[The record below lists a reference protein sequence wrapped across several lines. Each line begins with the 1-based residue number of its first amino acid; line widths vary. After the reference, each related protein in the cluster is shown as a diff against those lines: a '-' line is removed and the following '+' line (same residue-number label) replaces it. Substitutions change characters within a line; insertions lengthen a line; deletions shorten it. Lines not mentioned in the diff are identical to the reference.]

1 MTRKDRNSR
10 KYSRKA
16 LEALNIIEHIFEGYS
31 LDISDITKISEAIRA
46 RLQIKI
52 QHLRECLKSVKFPSK
67 PDWLE
72 TIRQSRNKTAHQT
85 EDLSDEAFFEVCS
98 NVFTHIDTIK
108 QDLNAN
114 IERYK
119 QQSNEKRKFEKNA
132 APESAFG
139 STLERKQL
147 VDAIED
153 AIQPIEPEDI
163 PIAFPQN
170 TFAQVAQHTLSEI
183 LNTQD
188 VQEYMQS
195 HEGLSENIQTDLLK
209 WLQKTHSTLEKENP
223 FFDEAI
229 FVAQQK
235 KQSAEEIAAD
245 LSAEKS
251 KIQYHYKRLSSVSDS
266 KRGTIQES
274 TLDFDFYR
282 KAFAEQKRITDSAAD
297 DAAKT
302 VPTEE
307 AQMSPEASI
316 QVDDMQAKNAPG
328 KNEQVSTTHAET
340 VTQKTKNSEKDT
352 LQWES
357 LEKLEALRR
366 NFIADMEKNLIE
378 RKTKWE
384 QERIDAMRK
393 QFLEELYKKI
403 QNFMRL
409 EKLLT
414 PFTKNFGKLWDLS
427 KHPFETSGFE
437 ILDTFAKLLEQ
448 DEALQELADLLG
460 RQSRTQ
466 AVFEKELRD
475 KIVITTEWHPK
486 PAYRGEINGLK
497 YSNDIAAALPSE
509 LAMLKNPAA
518 KKLFQLKFAQKQLL
532 SFAYQNE
539 QAETQEK
546 TEQEEVT
553 MEKKE
558 PKGPIIICVDTSGS
572 MHGTPENSAKTVAF
586 ALAKIAAEQ
595 ERLCYIISFSTDIE
609 TLEVKP
615 NEDIELTNADGGNYL
630 QKLVSFLRMSFNG
643 GTDAEP
649 ALRKALTML
658 AGNDGA
664 TGYKNADV
672 LMISDFVMGNLS
684 DDVVTAIE
692 QEKAKNTGFY
702 SLVIGAS
709 GNNNTIACFN
719 HNWLYDTADARA
731 SRHLVEQLHELKTR
745 E

>member
-16 LEALNIIEHIFEGYS
+16 LRPIEEMSEKYPSG
-31 LDISDITKISEAIRA
+31 ISDVTAINEEARA
-46 RLQIKI
+46 WLQIKM
-52 QHLRECLKSVKFPSK
+52 QQLRECLTKVWFSSK
-67 PDWLE
+67 PHWWEPLRL
-72 TIRQSRNKTAHQT
+72 TRNKTAHQT
-85 EDLSDEAFFEVCS
+85 EDLSDNAFSNLCS
-98 NVFTHIDTIK
+98 TLFSNIGNIK
-108 QDLNAN
+108 QNLNAN
-114 IERYK
+114 IQRYK
-119 QQSNEKRKFEKNA
+119 QQSKKKRQFEKNA

-183 LNTQD
+183 LSTQD
-188 VQEYMQS
+188 VQKYMQS
-195 HEGLSENIQTDLLK
+195 HAGLSENIQTDLLE
-209 WLQKTHSTLEKENP
+209 WLQKTHGTLEKENP

-251 KIQYHYKRLSSVSDS
+251 KIRYHYKRLPSVSDS
-266 KRGTIQES
+266 KRETIQES

-282 KAFAEQKRITDSAAD
+282 KAFSEQKRITDSAAD
-297 DAAKT
+297 STAKT
-302 VPTEE
+302 ITAEGS
-307 AQMSPEASI
+307 QTSPGASI
-316 QVDDMQAKNAPG
+316 RVDDMQAENTPG
-328 KNEQVSTTHAET
+328 KNEHTDTPHTET
-340 VTQKTKNSEKDT
+340 VIQKTEKDT
-352 LQWES
+352 IQWKS
-357 LEKLEALRR
+357 PEKIEALRR

-378 RKTKWE
+378 RKIKWE

-414 PFTKNFGKLWDLS
+414 PFTKNFGRLWDLS
-427 KHPFETSGFE
+427 KHPFETNGFE

-448 DEALQELADLLG
+448 DESLQELAALLG

-475 KIVITTEWHPK
+475 KIVITTEWHPQ

-497 YSNDIAAALPSE
+497 YSNDIAAALPCE
-509 LAMLKNPAA
+509 LALLKNPAA

-532 SFAYQNE
+532 SFEYQNE
-539 QAETQEK
+539 QESLKESI
-546 TEQEEVT
+546 EQEEVT
-553 MEKKE
+553 MEKQE

-572 MHGTPENSAKTVAF
+572 MHGTPENIAKTVAF

-615 NEDIELTNADGGNYL
+615 NEDMELTNADGGNYL
-630 QKLVSFLRMSFNG
+630 QKLVRFLRMSFNG

-649 ALRKALTML
+649 ALRKALNML
-658 AGNDGA
+658 AGSDTA

-684 DDVVTAIE
+684 ADLVTAIA
-692 QEKAKNTGFY
+692 QEKEKNTGFY
-702 SLVIGAS
+702 SLVIGES
-709 GNNNTIACFN
+709 SSKNTTACFN
-719 HNWLYDTADARA
+719 HNWLYDTNDACA

-745 E
+745 K

>member
-1 MTRKDRNSR
+1 MMKKDKNSR

-16 LEALNIIEHIFEGYS
+16 LTPIEEITTKYPSG
-31 LDISDITKISEAIRA
+31 ISDVITITDEARA
-46 RLQIKI
+46 WLQIKI
-52 QHLRECLKSVKFPSK
+52 QQLRECLKRVWFPSK
-67 PDWLE
+67 PHWWE
-72 TIRQSRNKTAHQT
+72 TLRLTRNKAAHQT
-85 EDLSDEAFFEVCS
+85 EDLSDETFSELCS

-119 QQSNEKRKFEKNA
+119 QQSKKKRKFENTA
-132 APESAFG
+132 TPESAFG
-139 STLERKQL
+139 SPPERMQL

-153 AIQPIEPEDI
+153 TIQPVELEDI
-163 PIAFPQN
+163 PIPFPQN
-170 TFAQVAQHTLSEI
+170 TFAQVAEDTLSEI
-183 LNTQD
+183 LTVQD
-188 VQEYMQS
+188 VKEYMQN
-195 HEGLSENIQTDLLK
+195 HAGLSENIQTDLLE
-209 WLQKTHSTLEKENP
+209 WLQKTHGTLEKENP

-251 KIQYHYKRLSSVSDS
+251 KIQYHYKRLPSVSDS
-266 KRGTIQES
+266 KRETIQES

-282 KAFAEQKRITDSAAD
+282 KAFAEQKHITDSAAD

-307 AQMSPEASI
+307 ASI
-316 QVDDMQAKNAPG
+316 QVDDIQAENTSG

-340 VTQKTKNSEKDT
+340 VTQKTEKDT
-352 LQWES
+352 IQWES
-357 LEKLEALRR
+357 PEKIEALRR

-409 EKLLT
+409 EKLLS
-414 PFTKNFGKLWDLS
+414 PFTKNFGRLWDLS
-427 KHPFETSGFE
+427 KNPFETSGFE

-448 DEALQELADLLG
+448 DESLQELADLLG

-475 KIVITTEWHPK
+475 KIVITTEWHPQ

-497 YSNDIAAALPSE
+497 YSNDIAAALPCE

-532 SFAYQNE
+532 SFEYQNE
-539 QAETQEK
+539 EEELK
-546 TEQEEVT
+546 KSIEYEEVT
-553 MEKKE
+553 MEKQE

-572 MHGTPENSAKTVAF
+572 MHGTPETIAKTVAF

-615 NEDIELTNADGGNYL
+615 NEDMELTNADGGNYL
-630 QKLVSFLRMSFNG
+630 QKLVRFLRMSFNG

-649 ALRKALTML
+649 ALQKALNML
-658 AGNDGA
+658 AGSDTA

-672 LMISDFVMGNLS
+672 LMISDFVMANLS
-684 DDVVTAIE
+684 DDLVTAIE
-692 QEKAKNTGFY
+692 QEKEKNTGFY

-709 GNNNTIACFN
+709 GNKNTIACFN
-719 HNWLYDTADARA
+719 HNWLYDTNDTRA

-745 E
+745 K

>member
-16 LEALNIIEHIFEGYS
+16 LRPIEEMSEKYPSG
-31 LDISDITKISEAIRA
+31 ISDVTAINEEARA
-46 RLQIKI
+46 WLQIKM
-52 QHLRECLKSVKFPSK
+52 QQLRECLTKVWFSSK
-67 PDWLE
+67 PHWWEPLRL
-72 TIRQSRNKTAHQT
+72 TRNRTAHQT
-85 EDLSDEAFFEVCS
+85 EDLSDNAFSNLCS
-98 NVFTHIDTIK
+98 TLFSNIGNIK
-108 QDLNAN
+108 QNLNAN
-114 IERYK
+114 IQRYK
-119 QQSNEKRKFEKNA
+119 QQSKKKRKFENNA

-153 AIQPIEPEDI
+153 AIQPVEPEDI
-163 PIAFPQN
+163 LIAFPQN

-188 VQEYMQS
+188 VQKYMQS
-195 HEGLSENIQTDLLK
+195 HAGLSENIQTDLLE
-209 WLQKTHSTLEKENP
+209 WLQKTHGTLEKENP

-251 KIQYHYKRLSSVSDS
+251 KIQYHYKRLPSVSDS

-274 TLDFDFYR
+274 ALDFDFYR
-282 KAFAEQKRITDSAAD
+282 KAFAEQKHIADSTAD

-307 AQMSPEASI
+307 AQTSPEASI
-316 QVDDMQAKNAPG
+316 RVDDMQAENTSG
-328 KNEQVSTTHAET
+328 KNEQVNTTHAEI
-340 VTQKTKNSEKDT
+340 VTQKTKNNEKDT
-352 LQWES
+352 LQWKS

-414 PFTKNFGKLWDLS
+414 PFTKNFGRLWDLS

-448 DEALQELADLLG
+448 DESLQELADLLG

-475 KIVITTEWHPK
+475 KIVITTEWHPQ

-497 YSNDIAAALPSE
+497 YSNDIATALPCE
-509 LAMLKNPAA
+509 LALLKNPAA
-518 KKLFQLKFAQKQLL
+518 KKLFQLKCAQKQLL
-532 SFAYQNE
+532 SFEYQNE
-539 QAETQEK
+539 QEELK
-546 TEQEEVT
+546 ESIEQEEVT
-553 MEKKE
+553 MEKQE

-572 MHGTPENSAKTVAF
+572 MHGTPENIAKTVAF

-615 NEDIELTNADGGNYL
+615 NEDMELTNADGGNYL
-630 QKLVSFLRMSFNG
+630 QKLVRFLHMSFNG

-649 ALRKALTML
+649 ALRKALNML
-658 AGNDGA
+658 AGSDTA

-684 DDVVTAIE
+684 ADLVTTIE
-692 QEKAKNTGFY
+692 QEKEKNTGFY
-702 SLVIGAS
+702 SLVIGES

-719 HNWLYDTADARA
+719 HNWLYDTNDTHA

-745 E
+745 K

>member
-1 MTRKDRNSR
+1 MTKKDRNSR

-16 LEALNIIEHIFEGYS
+16 LRPIEEMSEKYPSG
-31 LDISDITKISEAIRA
+31 ISDVTAINEEARA
-46 RLQIKI
+46 WLQIKM
-52 QHLRECLKSVKFPSK
+52 QQLRECLTKVWFSSK
-67 PDWLE
+67 PHWWEPLRL
-72 TIRQSRNKTAHQT
+72 TRNRTAHQT
-85 EDLSDEAFFEVCS
+85 EDLSDIAFSNLCS
-98 NVFTHIDTIK
+98 TLFSNIGNIK
-108 QDLNAN
+108 QNLNTN
-114 IERYK
+114 IQRYK
-119 QQSNEKRKFEKNA
+119 QQSKKKRQFEKNA

-139 STLERKQL
+139 SNRERKQL

-153 AIQPIEPEDI
+153 AIQPVELEDI

-188 VQEYMQS
+188 VQKYMQS
-195 HEGLSENIQTDLLK
+195 HEGLSENIQTDLLE
-209 WLQKTHSTLEKENP
+209 WMQKTHGTLEKENP
-223 FFDEAI
+223 FLDEEI

-274 TLDFDFYR
+274 ALDFDFYR
-282 KAFAEQKRITDSAAD
+282 KAFAEQKHITDSAAD

-302 VPTEE
+302 VPAEE
-307 AQMSPEASI
+307 AQTSPEASI
-316 QVDDMQAKNAPG
+316 QVDDMQAKNTPG
-328 KNEQVSTTHAET
+328 KTEQVNTTHAET
-340 VTQKTKNSEKDT
+340 VTQKTEKDT
-352 LQWES
+352 IQWKS
-357 LEKLEALRR
+357 PEKIEALRR

-414 PFTKNFGKLWDLS
+414 PFTKNFGRLWDLS

-448 DEALQELADLLG
+448 DESLQELADLLG

-475 KIVITTEWHPK
+475 KIVITTEWHPQ

-497 YSNDIAAALPSE
+497 YSNDIAAALPCE

-532 SFAYQNE
+532 SFEYQNE
-539 QAETQEK
+539 QEELK
-546 TEQEEVT
+546 ESIEQEEVT
-553 MEKKE
+553 MEKQE

-572 MHGTPENSAKTVAF
+572 MHGSPENIAKTVAF
-586 ALAKIAAEQ
+586 ALAKIASEQ

-615 NEDIELTNADGGNYL
+615 NEDMELTNADGGNYL
-630 QKLVSFLRMSFNG
+630 QKLVRFLHMSFNG

-649 ALRKALTML
+649 ALRKALNML
-658 AGNDGA
+658 AGSDTA

-672 LMISDFVMGNLS
+672 LMISDFVMDNLS
-684 DDVVTAIE
+684 DDLVTAIE
-692 QEKAKNTGFY
+692 QEQEKNTGFY

-709 GNNNTIACFN
+709 GNKNTIACFN
-719 HNWLYDTADARA
+719 HNWLYDTNEARA

-745 E
+745 K

>member
-16 LEALNIIEHIFEGYS
+16 LRPIEEMSEKYPSG
-31 LDISDITKISEAIRA
+31 ISDVTAINEEARA
-46 RLQIKI
+46 WLQIKM
-52 QHLRECLKSVKFPSK
+52 QQLRECLTKVWFSSK
-67 PDWLE
+67 PHWWEPLRL
-72 TIRQSRNKTAHQT
+72 TRNRTAHQT
-85 EDLSDEAFFEVCS
+85 EDLSDNAFSNLCS
-98 NVFTHIDTIK
+98 TLFSNIGNIK
-108 QDLNAN
+108 QNLNAN
-114 IERYK
+114 IQRYK
-119 QQSNEKRKFEKNA
+119 QQSKKKRKFEKNA

-139 STLERKQL
+139 STLQRKQL

-195 HEGLSENIQTDLLK
+195 HAGLSENIQTDLLE
-209 WLQKTHSTLEKENP
+209 WLQKTHGTLEKENP
-223 FFDEAI
+223 FFDEGI

-251 KIQYHYKRLSSVSDS
+251 KIQYHYKRLPSVSDS

-282 KAFAEQKRITDSAAD
+282 KAFAEQK
-297 DAAKT
+297 
-302 VPTEE
+302 
-307 AQMSPEASI
+307 SP
-316 QVDDMQAKNAPG
+316 
-328 KNEQVSTTHAET
+328 
-340 VTQKTKNSEKDT
+340 KDT
-352 LQWES
+352 TQWKS
-357 LEKLEALRR
+357 PEKLETLRR

-414 PFTKNFGKLWDLS
+414 PFTKNFGRLWDLS

-448 DEALQELADLLG
+448 DESLQELADLLG

-475 KIVITTEWHPK
+475 KIVITTEWHPQ

-497 YSNDIAAALPSE
+497 YSNDIAAALPCE
-509 LAMLKNPAA
+509 LALLKNPAA

-532 SFAYQNE
+532 SFEYQNE
-539 QAETQEK
+539 QEELK
-546 TEQEEVT
+546 ESIEQEEVT
-553 MEKKE
+553 MEKQE

-572 MHGTPENSAKTVAF
+572 MHGTPENIAKTVAF

-615 NEDIELTNADGGNYL
+615 NEDMELTNADGGNYL
-630 QKLVSFLRMSFNG
+630 QKLVRFLRMSFNG

-649 ALRKALTML
+649 ALRKALNML
-658 AGNDGA
+658 AGSDTA

-672 LMISDFVMGNLS
+672 LMISDFVMDNLS
-684 DDVVTAIE
+684 DDLVTAIE
-692 QEKAKNTGFY
+692 QEQEKNTGFY

-709 GNNNTIACFN
+709 GNKNTIACFN
-719 HNWLYDTADARA
+719 HNWLYDTTDTRA

-745 E
+745 K

>member
-16 LEALNIIEHIFEGYS
+16 LRPIEEMSEKYPSG
-31 LDISDITKISEAIRA
+31 ISDVTAINEEARA
-46 RLQIKI
+46 WLQIKM
-52 QHLRECLKSVKFPSK
+52 QQLRECLTKVWFSSK
-67 PDWLE
+67 PHWWEPLRL
-72 TIRQSRNKTAHQT
+72 TRNRTAHQT
-85 EDLSDEAFFEVCS
+85 EDLSDNAFSNLCS
-98 NVFTHIDTIK
+98 TLFSNIGNIK
-108 QDLNAN
+108 QNLNAN
-114 IERYK
+114 IQRYK
-119 QQSNEKRKFEKNA
+119 QQSKKKRKFENNA

-153 AIQPIEPEDI
+153 AIQPVEPEDI
-163 PIAFPQN
+163 LIAFPQN

-188 VQEYMQS
+188 VQKYMQS
-195 HEGLSENIQTDLLK
+195 HAGLSENIQTDLLE
-209 WLQKTHSTLEKENP
+209 WLQKTHGTLEKENP

-251 KIQYHYKRLSSVSDS
+251 KIQYHYKRLPSVSDS

-274 TLDFDFYR
+274 ALDFDFYR
-282 KAFAEQKRITDSAAD
+282 KAFAEQKHIADSTAD

-307 AQMSPEASI
+307 AQTSPEASI
-316 QVDDMQAKNAPG
+316 RVDDMQAENTSG
-328 KNEQVSTTHAET
+328 KNEQVNTTHAEI
-340 VTQKTKNSEKDT
+340 VTQKTKNNEKDT
-352 LQWES
+352 LQWKS

-409 EKLLT
+409 EKLLS
-414 PFTKNFGKLWDLS
+414 PFTKNFGRLWDLS

-448 DEALQELADLLG
+448 DESLQELADLLG

-475 KIVITTEWHPK
+475 KIVITTEWHPQ

-497 YSNDIAAALPSE
+497 YSNDIATALPCE
-509 LAMLKNPAA
+509 LALLKNPAA
-518 KKLFQLKFAQKQLL
+518 KKLFQLKCAQKQLL
-532 SFAYQNE
+532 SFEYQNE
-539 QAETQEK
+539 QEELK
-546 TEQEEVT
+546 ESIEQEEVT
-553 MEKKE
+553 MEKQE

-572 MHGTPENSAKTVAF
+572 MHGTPENIAKTVAF

-615 NEDIELTNADGGNYL
+615 NEDMELTNADGGNYL
-630 QKLVSFLRMSFNG
+630 QKLVRFLHMSFNG

-649 ALRKALTML
+649 ALRKALNML
-658 AGNDGA
+658 AGSDTA

-684 DDVVTAIE
+684 ADLVTTIE
-692 QEKAKNTGFY
+692 QEKEKNTGFY
-702 SLVIGAS
+702 SLVIGES

-719 HNWLYDTADARA
+719 HNWLYDTNDTHA

-745 E
+745 K

>member
-1 MTRKDRNSR
+1 MNKNYKNSR
-10 KYSRKA
+10 KYSGKA
-16 LEALNIIEHIFEGYS
+16 LRIINEFAAKDPSG
-31 LDISDITKISEAIRA
+31 ISDVTAINEAERALIEKRIIQLRELIKGVWFTHGKPHWLEAIK
-46 RLQIKI
+46 Q
-52 QHLRECLKSVKFPSK
+52 V
-67 PDWLE
+67 
-72 TIRQSRNKTAHQT
+72 RNTTAHQT
-85 EDLSDEAFFEVCS
+85 EDFSDEEFSELCS
-98 NVFTHIDTIK
+98 TMFSNLNDIK

-114 IERYK
+114 IQRYK
-119 QQSNEKRKFEKNA
+119 QQSKKKRKFENTA

-139 STLERKQL
+139 SPPERMQL

-153 AIQPIEPEDI
+153 AIQPVEPEDTPI
-163 PIAFPQN
+163 PFPQN

-183 LNTQD
+183 LNTKD
-188 VQEYMQS
+188 IKAYMQT
-195 HEGLSENIQTDLLK
+195 HEGLSENIQTDLLE
-209 WLQKTHSTLEKENP
+209 WLQKTHGTLEKENP
-223 FFDEAI
+223 FLDEEI

-245 LSAEKS
+245 LSAENS
-251 KIQYHYKRLSSVSDS
+251 KIQHHYKRLPSVSNS
-266 KRGTIQES
+266 KRGTIAES
-274 TLDFDFYR
+274 SLNFEFYHKEFSDQKKIIDEMPMKEKKSKDFMV
-282 KAFAEQKRITDSAAD
+282 QQQ
-297 DAAKT
+297 AAK
-302 VPTEE
+302 
-307 AQMSPEASI
+307 
-316 QVDDMQAKNAPG
+316 
-328 KNEQVSTTHAET
+328 
-340 VTQKTKNSEKDT
+340 
-352 LQWES
+352 
-357 LEKLEALRR
+357 EKLEALRR

-414 PFTKNFGKLWDLS
+414 PFTKNFGRLWDLS

-448 DEALQELADLLG
+448 DESLQELADLLG

-466 AVFEKELRD
+466 AVYEKELRD
-475 KIVITTEWHPK
+475 KVVITTEWHPK

-497 YSNDIAAALPSE
+497 YSNDIAAALPCE
-509 LAMLKNPAA
+509 LALLKNPAA

-572 MHGTPENSAKTVAF
+572 MHGTPENIAKTVAF

-615 NEDIELTNADGGNYL
+615 NEDMELTNVDGGNYL

-684 DDVVTAIE
+684 ADLVTAIE
-692 QEKAKNTGFY
+692 TEKEKNTDFY

-719 HNWLYDTADARA
+719 HNWLYDTSDTRA

-745 E
+745 K

>member
-16 LEALNIIEHIFEGYS
+16 LRPIEEMSEKYPSG
-31 LDISDITKISEAIRA
+31 ISDVTAINEEARA
-46 RLQIKI
+46 WLQIKM
-52 QHLRECLKSVKFPSK
+52 QQLRECLTKVWFSSK
-67 PDWLE
+67 PHWWEPLRL
-72 TIRQSRNKTAHQT
+72 TRNRTAHQT
-85 EDLSDEAFFEVCS
+85 EDLSDIAFSNLCS
-98 NVFTHIDTIK
+98 TLFSNIGNIK
-108 QDLNAN
+108 QNLNTN
-114 IERYK
+114 IQRYK
-119 QQSNEKRKFEKNA
+119 QQSKKKRQFEKNA

-139 STLERKQL
+139 SNRERKQL

-153 AIQPIEPEDI
+153 AIQPVELEDI

-188 VQEYMQS
+188 VQKYMQS
-195 HEGLSENIQTDLLK
+195 HEGLSENIQTDLLE
-209 WLQKTHSTLEKENP
+209 WMQKTHGTLEKENP
-223 FFDEAI
+223 FLDEEI

-274 TLDFDFYR
+274 ALDFDFYR
-282 KAFAEQKRITDSAAD
+282 KAFAEQKHITDSAAD

-302 VPTEE
+302 VPAEE
-307 AQMSPEASI
+307 AQTSPEASI
-316 QVDDMQAKNAPG
+316 QVDDMQAKNTPG
-328 KNEQVSTTHAET
+328 KTEQVNTTHAET
-340 VTQKTKNSEKDT
+340 VTQKTEKDT
-352 LQWES
+352 IQWKS
-357 LEKLEALRR
+357 PEKIEALRR

-414 PFTKNFGKLWDLS
+414 PFTKNFGRLWNLS
-427 KHPFETSGFE
+427 KHPFETSGFK

-448 DEALQELADLLG
+448 DESLQELADLLG

-475 KIVITTEWHPK
+475 KIVITTEWHPQ

-497 YSNDIAAALPSE
+497 YSNDIATALPCE
-509 LAMLKNPAA
+509 LALLKNPAA
-518 KKLFQLKFAQKQLL
+518 KKLFQLKCAQKQLL
-532 SFAYQNE
+532 SFEYQNE
-539 QAETQEK
+539 QEELK
-546 TEQEEVT
+546 ESIEQEEVT
-553 MEKKE
+553 MEKQE

-572 MHGTPENSAKTVAF
+572 MHGTPENIAKTVAF

-609 TLEVKP
+609 TPEVKP
-615 NEDIELTNADGGNYL
+615 NEDMELTNADGGNYL
-630 QKLVSFLRMSFNG
+630 QKLVRFLRMSFNG

-649 ALRKALTML
+649 ALRKALNML
-658 AGNDGA
+658 AGSDTA

-684 DDVVTAIE
+684 ADLVTAIA
-692 QEKAKNTGFY
+692 QEKEKNTGFY
-702 SLVIGAS
+702 SLVIGES
-709 GNNNTIACFN
+709 SNKNTIACFN
-719 HNWLYDTADARA
+719 HNWLYDTNDTRA

-745 E
+745 K

>member
-16 LEALNIIEHIFEGYS
+16 LRPIEEMSEKYPSG
-31 LDISDITKISEAIRA
+31 ISDVTAINEEARA
-46 RLQIKI
+46 WLQIKM
-52 QHLRECLKSVKFPSK
+52 QQLRECLTKVWFSSK
-67 PDWLE
+67 PHWWEPLRL
-72 TIRQSRNKTAHQT
+72 TRNKTAHQT
-85 EDLSDEAFFEVCS
+85 EDLSDNAFSNLCS
-98 NVFTHIDTIK
+98 TLFSNIGNIK
-108 QDLNAN
+108 QNLNAN
-114 IERYK
+114 IQRYK
-119 QQSNEKRKFEKNA
+119 QQSKKKRQFEKNA

-139 STLERKQL
+139 SNRERKQL

-153 AIQPIEPEDI
+153 AIQPVEPEDI

-188 VQEYMQS
+188 VQKYMQS
-195 HEGLSENIQTDLLK
+195 HEGLSENIQTDLLE
-209 WLQKTHSTLEKENP
+209 WMQKTHGTLEKENP
-223 FFDEAI
+223 FLDEAI
-229 FVAQQK
+229 FAAQQK

-251 KIQYHYKRLSSVSDS
+251 KIQYHYKRLPSVSDS
-266 KRGTIQES
+266 KRETIQES

-282 KAFAEQKRITDSAAD
+282 KAFSEQKRIIDSAAD
-297 DAAKT
+297 STAKT

-307 AQMSPEASI
+307 AQTSPDASI
-316 QVDDMQAKNAPG
+316 QVDNMQAENTPG
-328 KNEQVSTTHAET
+328 KNEQVNTTHAET
-340 VTQKTKNSEKDT
+340 VTQKTEKDT
-352 LQWES
+352 IQWES
-357 LEKLEALRR
+357 PEKIEALRR

-414 PFTKNFGKLWDLS
+414 PFTKNFGRLWDLS

-448 DEALQELADLLG
+448 DESLQELAALLG

-475 KIVITTEWHPK
+475 KIVITTEWHPQ

-497 YSNDIAAALPSE
+497 YSNDIAAALPCE
-509 LAMLKNPAA
+509 LALLKNPAA

-532 SFAYQNE
+532 SFEYQNE
-539 QAETQEK
+539 QESLKESI
-546 TEQEEVT
+546 EQEEVT
-553 MEKKE
+553 MEKQE

-572 MHGTPENSAKTVAF
+572 MHGTPENIAKTVAF

-615 NEDIELTNADGGNYL
+615 NEDMELTNADGGNYL
-630 QKLVSFLRMSFNG
+630 QKLVRFLRMSFNG

-649 ALRKALTML
+649 ALQKALNML
-658 AGNDGA
+658 AGSDTA

-672 LMISDFVMGNLS
+672 LMISDFVMANLS
-684 DDVVTAIE
+684 DDLVTAIE
-692 QEKAKNTGFY
+692 QEKEKNTGFY

-709 GNNNTIACFN
+709 GNKNTIACFN
-719 HNWLYDTADARA
+719 HNWLYDTNDTRA

-745 E
+745 K

>member
-16 LEALNIIEHIFEGYS
+16 LRPIEEMSEKYPSG
-31 LDISDITKISEAIRA
+31 ISDVTAINEEARA
-46 RLQIKI
+46 WLQIKM
-52 QHLRECLKSVKFPSK
+52 QQLRECLTKVWFSSK
-67 PDWLE
+67 PYWWEPLRL
-72 TIRQSRNKTAHQT
+72 TRNKTAHQT
-85 EDLSDEAFFEVCS
+85 EDLSDTAFSNLCS
-98 NVFTHIDTIK
+98 TLFSNIGNMK
-108 QDLNAN
+108 QNLNAN
-114 IERYK
+114 IQRYK
-119 QQSNEKRKFEKNA
+119 QQSKKKRQFEKNA

-139 STLERKQL
+139 SNRERKQL

-183 LNTQD
+183 LHAQD

-195 HEGLSENIQTDLLK
+195 HEGLSENIQTDLLE
-209 WLQKTHSTLEKENP
+209 WLQKTHGTLENENP
-223 FFDEAI
+223 FLDEAI

-251 KIQYHYKRLSSVSDS
+251 KIQYHYKRLPSVSDS

-274 TLDFDFYR
+274 ALDFDFYR
-282 KAFAEQKRITDSAAD
+282 KAFAEQKHIADSTAD

-307 AQMSPEASI
+307 AQTSPEASI
-316 QVDDMQAKNAPG
+316 RVDDMQAENTPG
-328 KNEQVSTTHAET
+328 KNEQVNTTHAET

-352 LQWES
+352 LQWKS
-357 LEKLEALRR
+357 PEKLEALRR

-414 PFTKNFGKLWDLS
+414 PFTKNFGRLWNLS

-448 DEALQELADLLG
+448 DESLQELADLLG

-475 KIVITTEWHPK
+475 KIVITTEWHPQ

-497 YSNDIAAALPSE
+497 YSNDIAAALPCE
-509 LAMLKNPAA
+509 LALLKNSAA
-518 KKLFQLKFAQKQLL
+518 KKLFQLKCAQKQLL
-532 SFAYQNE
+532 SFEYQNE
-539 QAETQEK
+539 QEELK
-546 TEQEEVT
+546 ESIEQEEVT
-553 MEKKE
+553 MEKQE

-572 MHGTPENSAKTVAF
+572 MHGSPENIAKTVAF
-586 ALAKIAAEQ
+586 ALAKIASEQ

-609 TLEVKP
+609 TLEVKA
-615 NEDIELTNADGGNYL
+615 NEDMELTNADGGNYL
-630 QKLVSFLRMSFNG
+630 QKLVRFLRMSFNG

-649 ALRKALTML
+649 ALRKALNML
-658 AGNDGA
+658 AGSDTA

-672 LMISDFVMGNLS
+672 LMISDFVMDNLS
-684 DDVVTAIE
+684 DDLVTAIE
-692 QEKAKNTGFY
+692 QEQEKNTGFY

-709 GNNNTIACFN
+709 GNKNTIACFN
-719 HNWLYDTADARA
+719 HNWLYDTNDTRA

-745 E
+745 K

>member
-16 LEALNIIEHIFEGYS
+16 LRPIEEMSEKYPSG
-31 LDISDITKISEAIRA
+31 ISDVTAINEEARA
-46 RLQIKI
+46 WLQIKM
-52 QHLRECLKSVKFPSK
+52 QQLRECLTKVWFSSK
-67 PDWLE
+67 PHWWEPLRL
-72 TIRQSRNKTAHQT
+72 TRNRTAHQT
-85 EDLSDEAFFEVCS
+85 EDLSDIAFSNLCS
-98 NVFTHIDTIK
+98 TLFSNIGNIK
-108 QDLNAN
+108 QNLNTN
-114 IERYK
+114 IQRYK
-119 QQSNEKRKFEKNA
+119 QQSKKKRQFEKNA

-139 STLERKQL
+139 SNRERKQL

-153 AIQPIEPEDI
+153 AIQPVELEDI

-188 VQEYMQS
+188 VQKYMQS
-195 HEGLSENIQTDLLK
+195 HEGLSENIQTDLLE
-209 WLQKTHSTLEKENP
+209 WMQKTHGTLEKENP
-223 FFDEAI
+223 FLDEEI

-274 TLDFDFYR
+274 ALDFDFYR
-282 KAFAEQKRITDSAAD
+282 KAFAEQKHITDSAAD

-302 VPTEE
+302 VPAEE
-307 AQMSPEASI
+307 AQTSPEASI
-316 QVDDMQAKNAPG
+316 QVDDMQAKNTPG
-328 KNEQVSTTHAET
+328 KTEQVNTTHAET
-340 VTQKTKNSEKDT
+340 VTQKTEKDT
-352 LQWES
+352 IQWKS
-357 LEKLEALRR
+357 PEKIEALRR

-414 PFTKNFGKLWDLS
+414 PFTKNFGRLWDLS

-448 DEALQELADLLG
+448 DESLQELADLLG

-475 KIVITTEWHPK
+475 KIVITTEWHPQ

-497 YSNDIAAALPSE
+497 YSNDIATALPCE
-509 LAMLKNPAA
+509 LALLKNPAA
-518 KKLFQLKFAQKQLL
+518 KKLFQLKCAQKQLL
-532 SFAYQNE
+532 SFEYQNE
-539 QAETQEK
+539 QEELK
-546 TEQEEVT
+546 ESIEQEEVT
-553 MEKKE
+553 MEKQE

-572 MHGTPENSAKTVAF
+572 MHGTPENIAKTVAF

-609 TLEVKP
+609 TPEVKP
-615 NEDIELTNADGGNYL
+615 NEDMELTNADGGNYL
-630 QKLVSFLRMSFNG
+630 QKLVRFLRMSFNG

-649 ALRKALTML
+649 ALRKALNML
-658 AGNDGA
+658 AGSDTA

-684 DDVVTAIE
+684 ADLVTAIA
-692 QEKAKNTGFY
+692 QEKEKNTGFY

-709 GNNNTIACFN
+709 GNKNTIACFN
-719 HNWLYDTADARA
+719 HNWLYDTNDTRA

-745 E
+745 K

>member
-1 MTRKDRNSR
+1 MTKKDSDSR

-16 LEALNIIEHIFEGYS
+16 LRPIEEMSEKYPSG
-31 LDISDITKISEAIRA
+31 ISDVTAINEEARA
-46 RLQIKI
+46 WLQIKM
-52 QHLRECLKSVKFPSK
+52 QQLRECLTKVWFSSK
-67 PDWLE
+67 PHWWE
-72 TIRQSRNKTAHQT
+72 TLRLTRNKSAHQT
-85 EDLSDEAFFEVCS
+85 EDLSDEAFSELCS
-98 NVFTHIDTIK
+98 NVFTHIDKIK

-114 IERYK
+114 IQRYK
-119 QQSNEKRKFEKNA
+119 QQSKKKRKFENNA

-139 STLERKQL
+139 SNRERKQL

-153 AIQPIEPEDI
+153 AIQPVQPEDI

-170 TFAQVAQHTLSEI
+170 TFAQLAQHTLSEI

-195 HEGLSENIQTDLLK
+195 HAGLSENIQTDLLE
-209 WLQKTHSTLEKENP
+209 WLQKTHGTLEKENP
-223 FFDEAI
+223 FIDEELFI
-229 FVAQQK
+229 VQQK
-235 KQSAEEIAAD
+235 RKSTVEIAAD
-245 LSAEKS
+245 LSAENS
-251 KIQYHYKRLSSVSDS
+251 KIQYHYKRLPSVSDS
-266 KRGTIQES
+266 KRGTIAES
-274 TLDFDFYR
+274 SLNFEFYN
-282 KAFAEQKRITDSAAD
+282 KAFSDQKKIIDEEPRKEKKSKDFMVQQQ
-297 DAAKT
+297 AAK
-302 VPTEE
+302 
-307 AQMSPEASI
+307 
-316 QVDDMQAKNAPG
+316 
-328 KNEQVSTTHAET
+328 
-340 VTQKTKNSEKDT
+340 
-352 LQWES
+352 
-357 LEKLEALRR
+357 EKLEALRR
-366 NFIADMEKNLIE
+366 NFIADMEKNLME
-378 RKTKWE
+378 RKNKWE
-384 QERIDAMRK
+384 QERIDEMRK

-409 EKLLT
+409 EKLLS
-414 PFTKNFGKLWDLS
+414 PFTKDFGRLWDLS
-427 KHPFETSGFE
+427 KRPFETSGFE
-437 ILDTFAKLLEQ
+437 ILYTFAKLLEQ
-448 DEALQELADLLG
+448 DKSLQELADLLG

-475 KIVITTEWHPK
+475 KVVITTEWHPK

-497 YSNDIAAALPSE
+497 YSNDIAAVLPAE
-509 LAMLKNPAA
+509 LAMLKNPAT

-546 TEQEEVT
+546 TEQEEIT

-572 MHGTPENSAKTVAF
+572 MHGTPENIAKTVAF
-586 ALAKIAAEQ
+586 ALAKIAVEQ

-615 NEDIELTNADGGNYL
+615 NEDMELTNADGGNYL
-630 QKLVSFLRMSFNG
+630 QKLVSFLHMSFNG

-658 AGNDGA
+658 AGNDKA

-684 DDVVTAIE
+684 GDLVAAIE
-692 QEKAKNTGFY
+692 KEKEKNTDFY

-719 HNWLYDTADARA
+719 HNWLYDSADARA

-745 E
+745 K

>member
-16 LEALNIIEHIFEGYS
+16 LRPIEEMSEKYPSG
-31 LDISDITKISEAIRA
+31 ISDVTAINEEARA
-46 RLQIKI
+46 WLQIKM
-52 QHLRECLKSVKFPSK
+52 QQLRECLTKVWFSSK
-67 PDWLE
+67 PHWWEPLRL
-72 TIRQSRNKTAHQT
+72 TRNRTAHQT
-85 EDLSDEAFFEVCS
+85 EDLSDIAFSNLCS
-98 NVFTHIDTIK
+98 TLFSNIGNIK
-108 QDLNAN
+108 QNLNTN
-114 IERYK
+114 IQRYK
-119 QQSNEKRKFEKNA
+119 QQSKKKRQFEKNA

-139 STLERKQL
+139 SNRERKQL

-153 AIQPIEPEDI
+153 AIQPVELEDI

-188 VQEYMQS
+188 VQKYMQS
-195 HEGLSENIQTDLLK
+195 HEGLSENIQTDLLE
-209 WLQKTHSTLEKENP
+209 WMQKTHGTLEKENP
-223 FFDEAI
+223 FLDEEI

-274 TLDFDFYR
+274 ALDFDFYR
-282 KAFAEQKRITDSAAD
+282 KAFAEQKHITDSAAD

-302 VPTEE
+302 VPAEE
-307 AQMSPEASI
+307 AQTSPEGSI
-316 QVDDMQAKNAPG
+316 QVDDMQAKNTPG
-328 KNEQVSTTHAET
+328 KTEQVNTTHAET
-340 VTQKTKNSEKDT
+340 VTQKTEKDT
-352 LQWES
+352 IQWKS
-357 LEKLEALRR
+357 PEKIEALRR

-384 QERIDAMRK
+384 QERIDAIRK

-414 PFTKNFGKLWDLS
+414 PFTKNFGRLWDLS

-448 DEALQELADLLG
+448 DESLQELADLLG

-475 KIVITTEWHPK
+475 KIVITTEWHPQ

-497 YSNDIAAALPSE
+497 YSNDIATALPCE
-509 LAMLKNPAA
+509 LALLKNPAA
-518 KKLFQLKFAQKQLL
+518 KKLFQLKCAQKQLL
-532 SFAYQNE
+532 SFEYQNE
-539 QAETQEK
+539 QEELK
-546 TEQEEVT
+546 ESIEQEEVT
-553 MEKKE
+553 MEKQE

-572 MHGTPENSAKTVAF
+572 MHGTPENIAKTVAF

-609 TLEVKP
+609 TPEVKP
-615 NEDIELTNADGGNYL
+615 NEDMELTNADGGNYL
-630 QKLVSFLRMSFNG
+630 QKLVRFLRMSFNG

-649 ALRKALTML
+649 ALRKALNML
-658 AGNDGA
+658 AGSDTA

-672 LMISDFVMGNLS
+672 LMISDFVMDNLS
-684 DDVVTAIE
+684 DDLVTAIE
-692 QEKAKNTGFY
+692 QEQEKNTGFY

-709 GNNNTIACFN
+709 GNKNTIACFN
-719 HNWLYDTADARA
+719 HNWLYDTNDTRA

-745 E
+745 K

>member
-16 LEALNIIEHIFEGYS
+16 LRPIEEMSEKYPSG
-31 LDISDITKISEAIRA
+31 ISDVTAINEEARA
-46 RLQIKI
+46 WLQIKM
-52 QHLRECLKSVKFPSK
+52 QQLRECLTKVWFSSK
-67 PDWLE
+67 PHWWEPLRL
-72 TIRQSRNKTAHQT
+72 TRNRTAHQT
-85 EDLSDEAFFEVCS
+85 EDLSDIAFSNLCS
-98 NVFTHIDTIK
+98 TLFSNIGNIK
-108 QDLNAN
+108 QNLNTN
-114 IERYK
+114 IQRYK
-119 QQSNEKRKFEKNA
+119 QQSKKKRQFEKNA

-139 STLERKQL
+139 SNRERKQL

-153 AIQPIEPEDI
+153 AIQPVELEDI

-170 TFAQVAQHTLSEI
+170 TFAQLAQHTLSEI

-188 VQEYMQS
+188 VQKYMQS
-195 HEGLSENIQTDLLK
+195 HEGLSENIQTDLLE
-209 WLQKTHSTLEKENP
+209 WMQKTHGTLEKENP
-223 FFDEAI
+223 FLDEEI

-274 TLDFDFYR
+274 ALDFDFYR
-282 KAFAEQKRITDSAAD
+282 KAFAEQKHITDSAAD

-302 VPTEE
+302 VPAEE
-307 AQMSPEASI
+307 AQTSPEASI
-316 QVDDMQAKNAPG
+316 QVDDMQAKNTPG
-328 KNEQVSTTHAET
+328 KTEQVNTTHAET
-340 VTQKTKNSEKDT
+340 VTQKTEKDT
-352 LQWES
+352 IQWKS
-357 LEKLEALRR
+357 PEKIEALRR

-414 PFTKNFGKLWDLS
+414 PFTKNFGRLWDLS

-448 DEALQELADLLG
+448 DESLQELADLLG

-475 KIVITTEWHPK
+475 KIVITTEWHPQ

-497 YSNDIAAALPSE
+497 YSNDIAAALPCE

-532 SFAYQNE
+532 SFEYQNE
-539 QAETQEK
+539 QEELK
-546 TEQEEVT
+546 ESIEQEEVT
-553 MEKKE
+553 MEKQE

-572 MHGTPENSAKTVAF
+572 MHGSPENIAKTVAF
-586 ALAKIAAEQ
+586 ALAKIASEQ

-609 TLEVKP
+609 TPEVKA
-615 NEDIELTNADGGNYL
+615 NEDMELTNADGGNYL
-630 QKLVSFLRMSFNG
+630 QKLVRFLRMSFNG

-649 ALRKALTML
+649 ALRKALNML
-658 AGNDGA
+658 AGSDTA

-672 LMISDFVMGNLS
+672 LMISDFVMDNLS
-684 DDVVTAIE
+684 DDLVTAIE
-692 QEKAKNTGFY
+692 QEQEKNTGFY

-709 GNNNTIACFN
+709 GNKNTIACFN
-719 HNWLYDTADARA
+719 HNWLYDTNDTRA

-745 E
+745 K

>member
-16 LEALNIIEHIFEGYS
+16 LRPIEEMSEKYPSG
-31 LDISDITKISEAIRA
+31 ISDVTAINEEARA
-46 RLQIKI
+46 WLQIKM
-52 QHLRECLKSVKFPSK
+52 QQLRECLTKVWFSSK
-67 PDWLE
+67 PHWWEPLRL
-72 TIRQSRNKTAHQT
+72 TRNRTAHQT
-85 EDLSDEAFFEVCS
+85 EDLSDIAFSNLCS
-98 NVFTHIDTIK
+98 TLFSNIGNIK
-108 QDLNAN
+108 QNLNTN
-114 IERYK
+114 IQRYK
-119 QQSNEKRKFEKNA
+119 QQSKKKRQFEKNA

-139 STLERKQL
+139 SNRERKQL

-153 AIQPIEPEDI
+153 AIQPVELEDI

-188 VQEYMQS
+188 VQKYMQS
-195 HEGLSENIQTDLLK
+195 HEGLSENIQTDLLE
-209 WLQKTHSTLEKENP
+209 WMQKTHGTLEKENP
-223 FFDEAI
+223 FLDEEI

-274 TLDFDFYR
+274 ALDFDFYR
-282 KAFAEQKRITDSAAD
+282 KAFAEQKHITDSAAD

-302 VPTEE
+302 VPAEE
-307 AQMSPEASI
+307 AQTSPEASI
-316 QVDDMQAKNAPG
+316 QVDDMQAKNTPG
-328 KNEQVSTTHAET
+328 KTEQVNTTHAET
-340 VTQKTKNSEKDT
+340 VTQKTEKDT
-352 LQWES
+352 IQWKS
-357 LEKLEALRR
+357 PEKIEALRR

-414 PFTKNFGKLWDLS
+414 PFTKNFGRLWDLS

-448 DEALQELADLLG
+448 DESLQELADLLG

-475 KIVITTEWHPK
+475 KIVITTEWHPQ

-497 YSNDIAAALPSE
+497 YSNDIAAALPCE

-532 SFAYQNE
+532 SFEYQNE
-539 QAETQEK
+539 QEELK
-546 TEQEEVT
+546 ESIEQEEVT
-553 MEKKE
+553 MEKQE

-572 MHGTPENSAKTVAF
+572 MHGSPENIAKTVAF
-586 ALAKIAAEQ
+586 ALAKIASEQ

-609 TLEVKP
+609 TLEVKA
-615 NEDIELTNADGGNYL
+615 NEDMELTNADGGNYL
-630 QKLVSFLRMSFNG
+630 QKLVRFLRMSFNG

-649 ALRKALTML
+649 ALRKALNML
-658 AGNDGA
+658 AGSDTA

-672 LMISDFVMGNLS
+672 LMISDFVMDNLS
-684 DDVVTAIE
+684 DDLVTAIE
-692 QEKAKNTGFY
+692 QEQEKNTGFY

-709 GNNNTIACFN
+709 GNKNTIACFN
-719 HNWLYDTADARA
+719 HNWLYDTNDTRA

-745 E
+745 K